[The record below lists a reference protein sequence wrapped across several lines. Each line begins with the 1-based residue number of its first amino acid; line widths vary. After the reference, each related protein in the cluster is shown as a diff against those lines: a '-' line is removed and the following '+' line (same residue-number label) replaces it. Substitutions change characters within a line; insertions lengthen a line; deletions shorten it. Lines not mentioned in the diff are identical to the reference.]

1 MMFYSCLIFFSAQFL
16 IATESFSFPSRV
28 IPLPFRII
36 PNAYD
41 SSSTSAT
48 LVFAGTTRLTEG
60 DSSTPAQ
67 LKNSTSTLD
76 GSALN
81 VTPETI
87 DVLLKD
93 HKPLGCTIEE
103 SLVPSPDLL
112 RAEYLPIIISKLVSG
127 GNAENAGLQVG
138 DVIVGVSAVFG
149 EGIQDSSSLGLYRL

>member
-1 MMFYSCLIFFSAQFL
+1 MMFYTSLIFFPAQLL
-16 IATESFSFPSRV
+16 IATESFSFPSRL
-28 IPLPFRII
+28 ITLPFRII
-36 PNAYD
+36 PNAND
-41 SSSTSAT
+41 SSFTSAT

-60 DSSTPAQ
+60 DSSTPEQ
-67 LKNSTSTLD
+67 LKNSTLD

-81 VTPETI
+81 VTPKTI

-112 RAEYLPIIISKLVSG
+112 RPEYLPVIISKLVSG

-149 EGIQDSSSLGLYRL
+149 EEIQDSSSLGLYRL

>member
-1 MMFYSCLIFFSAQFL
+1 MMFYTSLIFFPAQLL
-16 IATESFSFPSRV
+16 IATESFSFPSRL
-28 IPLPFRII
+28 ITLPFRII
-36 PNAYD
+36 PNAND
-41 SSSTSAT
+41 SSFTSAT
-48 LVFAGTTRLTEG
+48 LVFAGTTRLTEE
-60 DSSTPAQ
+60 Q
-67 LKNSTSTLD
+67 LKNSTLD

-81 VTPETI
+81 VTPKTI

-112 RAEYLPIIISKLVSG
+112 RPEYLPVIISKLVSG

-149 EGIQDSSSLGLYRL
+149 EEIHDSSSLGLYRL